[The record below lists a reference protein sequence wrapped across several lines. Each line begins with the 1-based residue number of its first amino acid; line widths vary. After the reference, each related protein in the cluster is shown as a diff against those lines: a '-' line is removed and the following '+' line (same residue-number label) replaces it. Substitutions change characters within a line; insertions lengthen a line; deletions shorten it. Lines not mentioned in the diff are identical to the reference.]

1 MPKSKR
7 EDDNSS
13 SSSCAKLK
21 RLSIVLTKAIDAS
34 IQSIGTSEVNACFGE
49 NLSSKYSN
57 RLEGAVVKALGRTQ
71 HLIENRFQEMIESMD
86 LNKKLSNLEKA
97 KVLESDVTTI
107 SPDDVLS
114 STILDIQNLEAGN
127 IRNAIDDIEKDIF
140 LKKTKIDTFKSQIE
154 DQLTALQDEN
164 DKIQLTADKFK

>member
-1 MPKSKR
+1 MHGDQAP
-7 EDDNSS
+7 
-13 SSSCAKLK
+13 
-21 RLSIVLTKAIDAS
+21 
-34 IQSIGTSEVNACFGE
+34 
-49 NLSSKYSN
+49 
-57 RLEGAVVKALGRTQ
+57 
-71 HLIENRFQEMIESMD
+71 
-86 LNKKLSNLEKA
+86 LEKA